1 MKAGAV
7 LVVVAACIL
16 LLLGLGVLLSL
27 LFAGFSPDTAF
38 FSGGQAA
45 LIELKGDISND
56 SGLLSANLTAEE
68 TAALISKADSD
79 PSISGIL
86 LEINSGGG
94 SVVASKEIVRALRAA
109 KKPKVAVIRDIGAS
123 GAYYAASACD
133 FIIADEDSLTGSL
146 GAISV
151 RLNLADLRE
160 KIGIGADSF
169 SKGENKGMGDP
180 FSELSEEERGIM
192 QSIVDQAWQGF
203 KDNVLEFR
211 GEKLDKK
218 RLDEIFDGR
227 IMSGKQ
233 ALSYGLIDATGTKED
248 AIKKLGELTGIE
260 EPSLRR
266 LAPEKSLFSMLSQ
279 MGYSFGTGFKS
290 SLSSGEIKL
299 QS

>member
-1 MKAGAV
+1 M
-7 LVVVAACIL
+7 VVVAACIL
-16 LLLGLGVLLSL
+16 LLLGLAVVLSL
-27 LFAGFSPDTAF
+27 LFAGFGTDMAL

-56 SGLLSANLTAEE
+56 SGLLSANSTAEE
-68 TAALISKADSD
+68 TAELISKADSD

-94 SVVASKEIVRALRAA
+94 SVVASKEIVKALREA
-109 KKPKVAVIRDIGAS
+109 KKPKVALIRDIGAS

-133 FIIADEDSLTGSL
+133 FIIADPDSLTGSL
-146 GAISV
+146 GVISI
-151 RLNLADLRE
+151 RLNLADLRD

-180 FSELSEEERGIM
+180 FSELSGEERAIM

-203 KDNVLEFR
+203 RDDVLEFR
-211 GEKLDKK
+211 GTKLNSSKM
-218 RLDEIFDGR
+218 DEIFDGR
-227 IMSGKQ
+227 VMSGKQ

-248 AIKKLGELTGIE
+248 AVKKLGELTGIE
-260 EPSLRR
+260 NPSLKKFNS
-266 LAPEKSLFSMLSQ
+266 EKSLLSMLGQ
-279 MGYSFGTGFKS
+279 MGYSFGTGFKQ
-290 SLSSGEIKL
+290 SLSSGEITL